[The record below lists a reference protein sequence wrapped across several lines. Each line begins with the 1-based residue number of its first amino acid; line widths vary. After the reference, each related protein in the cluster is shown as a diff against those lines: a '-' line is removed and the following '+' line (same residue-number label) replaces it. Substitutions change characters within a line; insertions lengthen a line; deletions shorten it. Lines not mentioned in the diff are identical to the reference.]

1 MSTHL
6 PGTVDASKIIFGDI
20 KTSDMGSKSAYIN
33 YGANREQLFVQTPK
47 LSVAFTQSKYGADK
61 DKPIEMLPDV
71 VEKFGLQLSLAN
83 TDTNKSVAAFL
94 KQCKEVDNAA
104 IKAGVSNSFKW
115 FKKNHDIE
123 IINEFYSTNVQYTK
137 DKDTGEIVEPPKF
150 PHTFRFNVPVVNG
163 QIKTDCYNTKGEKID
178 VAFPIERG
186 TIVTAILQVSSVWFM
201 GTNKF
206 GITYRPTS
214 LMVVPPT
221 SNMKKFSFLAD
232 PNDNDNEGHDN
243 DGDEEA
249 PRAAP
254 TTTTTT
260 TTTTTKPADEFVES
274 SDDDNDNEPV
284 VEDDTN
290 EEPNDDDDEE
300 PAATATAT
308 PSAAPAA
315 AAVEEPAATKPG
327 KVVKRIVKKK

>member
-232 PNDNDNEGHDN
+232 PNDNEGHDN

-254 TTTTTT
+254 TTTT